1 MNLTIIQN
9 KIYEIRGQK
18 VMLDFDLAEL
28 YEVDTWRLNEQ
39 VKRNLKR
46 FPEDFMFRLTSAEWD
61 FMRSQIATS
70 SGRKSN
76 SSQIA
81 ISSKKHRGK
90 VYMPYAFSE
99 HGVTMLASVLKSE
112 RAVKM
117 NIAIVRAF
125 IALRQIAL
133 HHKDLAERMDQ
144 LKKEMYDRLGEHD
157 TQLNAIYDAIE
168 NMLDDTSEKKTW
180 EERERIGY
188 KK

>member
-9 KIYEIRGQK
+9 KIYEIREQK

-28 YEVDTWRLNEQ
+28 YDLETKMLKRA

-46 FPEDFMFRLTSAEWD
+46 FPPDFMFELTPEEYQSL
-61 FMRSQIATS
+61 RYQIGTLKR
-70 SGRKSN
+70 G
-76 SSQIA
+76 QH
-81 ISSKKHRGK
+81 SK
-90 VYMPYAFSE
+90 YMPFAFTE
-99 HGVTMLASVLKSE
+99 HGVTMLASILNSE
-112 RAVKM
+112 RAIEM

-133 HHKDLAERMDQ
+133 HHKDLAEKLDQ
-144 LKKEMYDRLGEHD
+144 LKNEMYSRLGEHD

-168 NMLDDTSEKKTW
+168 NLLDDKAEKKSW
-180 EERERIGY
+180 KERERIGF